1 MLNLKSIT
9 SALTGRTETSKA
21 NENLKVLS
29 PEVFR
34 RKQMYD
40 TVMNTV
46 QYVGGKQFCYI
57 PLELLEIDNR
67 YQRLDSIDINKVYE
81 LVRNFDINQMEPIQV
96 AAHPETY
103 TFVVVNGAH
112 RMLCQSI
119 RKETGIEA
127 MLITGLSEDPDK
139 RLIQESTIFVDQG
152 LHDDR
157 VKPFQ
162 AHNGNVLRGVKK
174 YVVLDE
180 CIKDRKLVLHSRL
193 MKESENKNKDEYAV
207 LTGYTA
213 ALRTANMS
221 KGKEILSNVLN
232 IIERS
237 GWHMAANGYSDKVIT
252 TLSSILNLHDNSDAV
267 VNAIIEYFTLM
278 EPQEFFSRAY
288 AAFPARKP
296 KERLCMELELA
307 ISKIM
312 GFAPLYTGGDM
323 RKVSNA
329 NNLHKR
335 TA

>member
-1 MLNLKSIT
+1 MLNFKTI
-9 SALTGRTETSKA
+9 ANVFTGKTAESKA
-21 NENLKVLS
+21 NENQKILS
-29 PEVFR
+29 PEIFR
-34 RKQMYD
+34 KKQMYD
-40 TVMNTV
+40 TVMNTR
-46 QYVGGKQFCYI
+46 QYIGNKQFCFI

-67 YQRLDSIDINKVYE
+67 YQRLESIDMNKVYE

-96 AAHPETY
+96 APHPETY
-103 TFVVVNGAH
+103 TFAVVNGSH
-112 RMLCQSI
+112 RTLCQSI

-180 CIKDRKLVLHSRL
+180 CLKDRKIILHSRL
-193 MKESENKNKDEYAV
+193 TKNYETSKEEYAV

-221 KGKEILSNVLN
+221 KGKEILTNVFN

-237 GWHMAANGYSDKVIT
+237 GWHMATNGYSDKVIT
-252 TLSSILNLHDNSDAV
+252 TLASILNLHDNSEQV
-267 VNAIIEYFTLM
+267 INTIIEYFTPM

-323 RKVSNA
+323 RRVSNA
-329 NNLHKR
+329 NNLHNKK

>member
-9 SALTGRTETSKA
+9 SALTGRTETTKA

-119 RKETGIEA
+119 

-180 CIKDRKLVLHSRL
+180 CIKDRKIILHSRL

-252 TLSSILNLHDNSDAV
+252 TLSSILNLHDNNDAV
-267 VNAIIEYFTLM
+267 VNAIIEYFTPM

-323 RKVSNA
+323 RRVSNA